1 MNESSAIA
9 SHFFQMK
16 IKENDTMNLKNN
28 IKMLWDNKQLI
39 EARKLGYILT
49 FLLLI
54 VNVSMISIP
63 NFFGLLNGL
72 RDIDQMVGI
81 EEAFREIYDDA
92 LPCTVSIDFTMECEG
107 NVDGTYGLYQLV
119 YQEEVNTD
127 NINQPTIFF
136 GYRNFTMIYI
146 NESNKAFIVAGDYRL
161 LSGFS
166 FAEVNQ
172 MEHEFETLE
181 DYQDRVTDVF
191 ISGIYNSTI
200 GEKVFLVFSSQFA
213 QIVIYIVIISFMFLI
228 LNFRSKIRKITFP
241 ASLKI
246 IIASMTGP
254 ALLTAILGIFFRGW
268 ASVLFTILFAIRIM
282 FVYYEIHRTKETIV

>member
-1 MNESSAIA
+1 
-9 SHFFQMK
+9 MK
-16 IKENDTMNLKNN
+16 TKENDIMNLKND

-39 EARKLGYILT
+39 EARKLGFILT

-72 RDIDQMVGI
+72 RDIDQLVGI
-81 EEAFREIYDDA
+81 ETTFRAMYDDA
-92 LPCTVSIDFTMECEG
+92 LPCSVSETFTMECVG
-107 NVDGTYGLYQLV
+107 NVDGTYGNYRIV
-119 YQEEVNTD
+119 YQEEIVTE
-127 NINQPTIFF
+127 NINEPTIFF

-146 NESNKAFIVAGDYRL
+146 NENNKAFIVAGDYRL

-166 FAEVNQ
+166 FAEVNSAN
-172 MEHEFETLE
+172 HEFDTLE

-200 GEKVFLVFSSQFA
+200 GEKVFLIFSSQFA
-213 QIVIYIVIISFMFLI
+213 QIVIYIVIISFMFMI

-246 IIASMTGP
+246 VIVSMTGP
-254 ALLTAILGIFFRGW
+254 ALITAILGIFFRGW
-268 ASVLFTILFAIRIM
+268 ASVLFTILFAIRVM
-282 FVYYEIHRTKETIV
+282 FVYYEIHRAKETII

>member
-1 MNESSAIA
+1 
-9 SHFFQMK
+9 
-16 IKENDTMNLKNN
+16 MNLKNN

-39 EARKLGYILT
+39 EARKLGFILT

-72 RDIDQMVGI
+72 RDIDNLVGI
-81 EEAFREIYDDA
+81 ETTFRAMYDDA
-92 LPCTVSIDFTMECEG
+92 LPCTVSETFTMECQG
-107 NVDGTYGLYQLV
+107 NVDGTYGNYKIL
-119 YQEEVNTD
+119 YQEEIVTE
-127 NINQPTIFF
+127 NINEPTIFF

-146 NESNKAFIVAGDYRL
+146 NESNKAYIVAGDYRL

-172 MEHEFETLE
+172 MEHEFDTLE

-200 GEKVFLVFSSQFA
+200 GEKVFLIFSSQFA
-213 QIVIYIVIISFMFLI
+213 QIVIYIVIISFMFMI

-246 IIASMTGP
+246 VIVSMTGP
-254 ALLTAILGIFFRGW
+254 ALLTAIIGIFLRGW
-268 ASVLFTILFAIRIM
+268 ASVLFTILFAIRVM
-282 FVYYEIHRTKETIV
+282 FIYYEIHRAKETII

>member
-1 MNESSAIA
+1 
-9 SHFFQMK
+9 
-16 IKENDTMNLKNN
+16 MNLKDN

-39 EARKLGYILT
+39 QARHLGYILT

-72 RDIDQMVGI
+72 REIDNMAGI
-81 EEAFREIYDDA
+81 EVAFREMYDDE
-92 LPCTVSIDFTMECEG
+92 LPCSVSETFTMECEG
-107 NVDGTYGLYQLV
+107 TIEGTYGNYQVV

-136 GYRNFTMIYI
+136 GYRSFTMIYI
-146 NESNKAFIVAGDYRL
+146 TENSKAFIVAGDYRL

-166 FAEVNQ
+166 FAEINTID
-172 MEHEFETLE
+172 HEFDSLQE
-181 DYQDRVTDVF
+181 YQDRVTDVF
-191 ISGIYNSTI
+191 ISAIYNSTI
-200 GEKVFLVFSSQFA
+200 GEKVFLIFSSQFA
-213 QIVIYIVIISFMFLI
+213 QVIIYIVIISFMFMI
-228 LNFRSKIRKITFP
+228 VNFRSKIRKITFS

-254 ALLTAILGIFFRGW
+254 ALLTAIIGIFLRGW

-282 FVYYEIHRTKETIV
+282 FVYYEIHRAKETIL

>member
-1 MNESSAIA
+1 
-9 SHFFQMK
+9 
-16 IKENDTMNLKNN
+16 MNLKNN

-39 EARKLGYILT
+39 EVRKLGYILT
-49 FLLLI
+49 FFLLF

-72 RDIDQMVGI
+72 RDIDQMEGL
-81 EEAFREIYDDA
+81 ETAFRAIYDDE
-92 LPCTVSIDFTMECEG
+92 LPCMITENFTMDCEAG
-107 NVDGTYGLYQLV
+107 VGGLYGQYQV
-119 YQEEVNTD
+119 IYQEEVNTD
-127 NINQPTIFF
+127 NVNQPTIFF

-146 NESNKAFIVAGDYRL
+146 NENNKAFIVAGDYRL

-166 FAEVNQ
+166 FAEVNS
-172 MEHEFETLE
+172 MEHDFDTIE

-200 GEKVFLVFSSQFA
+200 GEKIFLIFSSQFA

-228 LNFRSKIRKITFP
+228 LNFRSKIRKISFP

-254 ALLTAILGIFFRGW
+254 ALITAILGIFFRGW
-268 ASVLFTILFAIRIM
+268 ASLLFTILFAIRIM
-282 FVYYEIHRTKETIV
+282 FVYYEIHRTKETII